1 MKKSI
6 RLIAAALAAVS
17 AMSCAAVPAFAD
29 KTGYF
34 TYVDSIAGIQF
45 DNVDDLIAFI
55 AENNGKSAIEKIE
68 PKASDWLLTTESLSI
83 PSIAAE
89 NLSDIVHIIITP
101 TYVSTMFKAGGKTY
115 ELYAYIDKKVGMN
128 KYEVAK
134 GEVSNGA
141 YDSRKMSSGG
151 NTVYFSRI
159 LDDGNYTWKEGSRYY
174 WLRVYD
180 STGYSEEDLKYCTV
194 TEYPL
199 TGTEEAAAAE
209 TGWKTIDGIQ
219 YYFDENGKK
228 TTKPATI
235 DGVLYKFGKD
245 GVCLGRYTGWAVAG
259 NGRYYYKDGVKI
271 KNRWLR
277 VGGKK
282 VYYLLKSG
290 KAATGTVTIG
300 GREYTF
306 DKKGRLVS

>member
-45 DNVDDLIAFI
+45 DSVDDLIAFI
-55 AENNGKSAIEKIE
+55 AENSGKSTIEKIE

-83 PSIAAE
+83 PSIASE

-101 TYVSTMFKAGGKTY
+101 TYVSTMFTAGGKTY
-115 ELYAYIDKKVGMN
+115 ELYAYIDKKAGMN
-128 KYEVAK
+128 KYEVAQ

-141 YDSRKMSSGG
+141 YDSRKTSSGG

-159 LDDGNYTWKEGSRYY
+159 LDDGNYTWKEGGRYY

-209 TGWKTIDGIQ
+209 TGWKTIDGRQ
-219 YYFDENGKK
+219 YYFDESGKK
-228 TTKPATI
+228 VTKATTI
-235 DGVLYKFGKD
+235 DGVLYKFDKN
-245 GVCLGRYTGWAVAG
+245 GVCGGKYSGWAKTKTAK
-259 NGRYYYKDGVKI
+259 YYYKNGVKLKCCWI
-271 KNRWLR
+271 KSN
-277 VGGKK
+277 GKK
-282 VYYLLKSG
+282 TYYLLKSG
-290 KAATGTVTIG
+290 KMAVGTVTIG
-300 GREYTF
+300 GKKYTF
-306 DKKGRLVS
+306 GNDGKLIS

>member
-17 AMSCAAVPAFAD
+17 AMSCASVPGFASGSD
-29 KTGYF
+29 YF
-34 TYVDSIAGIQF
+34 TYVDTIAGIQF
-45 DNVDDLIAFI
+45 NSVDDLTAFI
-55 AENNGKSAIEKIE
+55 AENEGKSSIKNVDKKVSEWI
-68 PKASDWLLTTESLSI
+68 LSADALYI
-83 PSIAAE
+83 PAAAE
-89 NLSDIVHIIITP
+89 DNISDIIHILITP
-101 TYVSTMFKAGGKTY
+101 TYVSTMFESGGRKY
-115 ELYAYIDKKVGMN
+115 ELYCYTDSKAGETQL
-128 KYEVAK
+128 EVAK
-134 GEVSNGA
+134 NNSGEA
-141 YDSRKMSSGG
+141 IYDTRKTDHDGK
-151 NTVYFSRI
+151 TVYFSHI
-159 LDDGNYTWKEGSRYY
+159 LTDSNYTWKENGNCFN
-174 WLRVYD
+174 LRVYD
-180 STGYSEEDLKYCTV
+180 SDGFGEGDLNFCAAV
-194 TEYPL
+194 SYPL
-199 TGTEEAAAAE
+199 KESAS
-209 TGWKTIDGIQ
+209 GWRTVNGKK
-219 YYFDENGKK
+219 YYYDENGKK